1 MDKNRTHQEK
11 YERYVDAT
19 VDLIMNRYNDVLT
32 ENIRTEV
39 DALENMQIEFP
50 PHLHDQCMALMKKE
64 NKKRKQQ
71 QRGKQVLK
79 VLRMAA
85 VFALVL
91 LSLTSI
97 LFVTV
102 EAVRLPIINFFIEQN
117 ERYWNITTDAQGHWE
132 TYTDTIIDWTDPLQ
146 GLLDEE
152 YKLVFQEGDSHNKA
166 AAIYENSNAEQI
178 FFSANPTESS
188 LRIDSEDIDY
198 SKELLI
204 CDYDAFLVA
213 EDHIITL
220 VWLHNELDAIYTIV
234 ADGITESQVIHI
246 AEQLTSMIG

>member
-1 MDKNRTHQEK
+1 MDKNRTYQEK

-19 VDLIMNRYNDVLT
+19 VDLIMNRYNDILT

-39 DALENMQIEFP
+39 DELENMQTEFP
-50 PHLHDQCMALMKKE
+50 PHLHDQCMALIK
-64 NKKRKQQ
+64 NAHKKRKQQ

-102 EAVRLPIINFFIEQN
+102 EAIRLPIINFFIEKN
-117 ERYWNITTDAQGHWE
+117 ENYWNITTDTQEHWE
-132 TYTDTIIDWTDPLQ
+132 TYTDTVDWTDPLQ

-152 YKLVFQEGDSHNKA
+152 YKLVFQEGDSCHDA
-166 AAIYENSNAEQI
+166 AVIYENSNAEQI
-178 FFSANPTESS
+178 FFSARPTESS
-188 LRIDSEDIDY
+188 IRIDSEDIDY

-204 CDYDAFLVA
+204 CDYDAILVA

-220 VWLHNELDAIYTIV
+220 VWMHNRLDAIYTIV

-246 AEQLTSMIG
+246 AEQLTSITG

>member
-1 MDKNRTHQEK
+1 MDKNRTYQEK

-32 ENIRTEV
+32 ENIRNKV
-39 DALENMQIEFP
+39 DELENMQIEFP
-50 PHLHDQCMALMKKE
+50 PHLHDQCMALIKDAH
-64 NKKRKQQ
+64 KKRKQQ

-79 VLRMAA
+79 VLHMAA
-85 VFALVL
+85 VFTLVM

-102 EAVRLPIINFFIEQN
+102 EAVRIPIMNFFIQQN
-117 ERYWNITTDAQGHWE
+117 EKYWNITSDALGHGKTDAN
-132 TYTDTIIDWTDPLQ
+132 TIDWTDPLQ
-146 GLLDEE
+146 GLLDKE
-152 YKLVFQEGDSHNKA
+152 YKLVFQEGNSCNNA

-178 FFSANPTESS
+178 FFSANPTGGSIG
-188 LRIDSEDIDY
+188 IDSEDIDY

-204 CDYDAFLVA
+204 CGYDAILVA
-213 EDHIITL
+213 EDQIITL
-220 VWLHNELDAIYTIV
+220 VWMHNELDAIFTIV

-246 AEQLTSMIG
+246 AEQLTSITG